1 MLEGVENPPQLPVR
15 KQGPVT
21 VEESLLENSIPSMPT
36 PIPEFEMMLNESELR
51 EMPNDIFQ

>member
-1 MLEGVENPPQLPVR
+1 MLEGIETPPQLPVR

-36 PIPEFEMMLNESELR
+36 PIPEFEMMLAQSELK
-51 EMPNDIFQ
+51 EMPEDIFQ